1 MYYISDS
8 IKNVK
13 MVRVI
18 IRHYKTQLLCQNQLM
33 QFKSDED
40 LNNCSLCNV
49 TPETIYLCWID
60 DLLNHVAQLTTT

>member
-13 MVRVI
+13 TIRAI

-33 QFKSDED
+33 QLKSDED
-40 LNNCSLCNV
+40 LNNCYLRNV
-49 TPETIYLCWID
+49 IPETIYLSWID
-60 DLLNHVAQLTTT
+60 DPLNHLAQLTTT